1 MSTRLYMK
9 DCTSTSSQVASQVC
23 RWHASLWTVKLFMLK
38 LRWTPYEKSVS
49 VFVLCFYYQETLFKD
64 TERDSD
70 SNCSGAGHVPTL
82 HEWPGQATS
91 IVKWASHAVSVGGWT
106 KHILKMR
113 AWSFGWWM
121 LPGWFVSI
129 AQFLLVRILCSH
141 WCRPFVQRCFV
152 SVFTVT
158 CLFISLCLSLSNR
171 SPSRQTPTFFS
182 ILSIRL
188 YFLPMSQKIAIISG
202 FHIWQ
207 KGSEM
212 ACAHGLHR
220 SWCWS
225 HPAVM
230 APGH

>member
-1 MSTRLYMK
+1 M
-9 DCTSTSSQVASQVC
+9 
-23 RWHASLWTVKLFMLK
+23 
-38 LRWTPYEKSVS
+38 
-49 VFVLCFYYQETLFKD
+49 LCFYYQETLFKD

-70 SNCSGAGHVPTL
+70 SNCSGAGHVPTF

-91 IVKWASHAVSVGGWT
+91 IVKWASHVRVRVRVLS
-106 KHILKMR
+106 IC
-113 AWSFGWWM
+113 WWM
-121 LPGWFVSI
+121 DKAYLKDACMIFRLMNATWMICQHSSVPPGAYTLLPLMSSLCP
-129 AQFLLVRILCSH
+129 ALLCLCVH
-141 WCRPFVQRCFV
+141 RNL
-152 SVFTVT
+152 SVYF
-158 CLFISLCLSLSNR
+158 SLCLSLSNR
-171 SPSRQTPTFFS
+171 SPSRQIQTFFS
-182 ILSIRL
+182 ILSIHL